1 MKNITISLDDDVY
14 RQARIKAAEQ
24 DTSVSAL
31 VRSYLV
37 SIAGHAPVTPRDLKR
52 EQETLLDSIRQ
63 RHPGFTSAENLSRDD
78 LHDRDA
84 LR

>member
-1 MKNITISLDDDVY
+1 MKNITVAVNDEVY
-14 RQARIKAAEQ
+14 RRARIKAAEQ

-31 VRSYLV
+31 VRDFLSNLAV
-37 SIAGHAPVTPRDLKR
+37 GPTAPLRDWKR
-52 EQETLLDSIRQ
+52 EQEELINSIHQ
-63 RHPGFTSAENLSRDD
+63 RHPGFTSKDNLSRTA